1 MSIKVTYNRQLISFL
16 NSIFYESPNETDEF
30 LPIIKD
36 ARNIPNII
44 PFINI
49 FQDAEMNLDNAVS
62 LIFFL
67 KNLFLENN
75 DLIPVFIKLCTKN
88 KITFLESLVNLYLQE
103 KLPNESLIMIE
114 DLINDINYNVSICK
128 NIFEYIY
135 QKLNIYFNIKQ
146 TVNKNNNKILT
157 ESVLLRYLKLLNIFY
172 TDIKKENE
180 LTEQQKSNNEDK
192 IIRNFFYFNGQNSGI
207 TLSLNKTSNNLSI
220 DSPTL
225 IDGCTVIFYVNLDK
239 EILDKY
245 FQAFFSADN
254 ENIILVQLIFHT
266 HIISLELKNSHHISI
281 LVDEVESEPIDISKV
296 FKYNMWNCI
305 MLLIEPKSKK
315 KGIIKVAINETIF
328 TSSVCITKNF
338 DFNEKIDN
346 IILFDHLIGKVTSI
360 IFFSYLIENNKLLH
374 FFNTTY
380 GGFYKNKILSRFLY
394 SIDKD
399 YFKNIKNFKENE
411 KFKADKNMAKI
422 YNLSI
427 GIKDINKNKI
437 ISIICPFMYNQNT
450 NIIDDVFGTFIGK
463 LNSNFDGVN
472 IYNKNIKNIAKLGG
486 INNLLPI
493 SELMLNSLK
502 KDNKYF
508 VDKNIL
514 TEATLLEYLTIIKH
528 ILSCHKASIIELN
541 NNYFFSSL
549 CLFLEKYPSKIF
561 TEKIINIF
569 LEICKET
576 FKYKESQLINSKV
589 DLENISN
596 NYKFVSIIIFNKKI
610 ISKFSFEN
618 QLKIWEGIYNL
629 FKIDNNLIKD
639 ALDFP
644 KIINLLRF
652 YDQNRYEKFCCKKHA
667 SLFGCKNEDEII
679 QPELN
684 ARIGKLYDIIQ
695 IFIDKA
701 DAEKQEI
708 NLYKILC
715 LDLSSCL
722 KKKVI
727 QIYMLHFIND
737 KISNIT
743 KEKTLN
749 NLLKNNY
756 FEITE
761 YTLSISLLDVRI
773 EMFKLLHII
782 ELKYKDKFIEYLK
795 KTSLNLN
802 QIMSYIS
809 KKIIPIDLKIK
820 QLDETNETVQLDK
833 QTRNRS
839 ATNYYINVIYRE
851 NLFGKCEDK
860 NNLFNYFSRKIYET
874 DISALWGLLNSWMTQ
889 NTSIMAKP
897 QPSNTNNNLS
907 KSVNM
912 FKKDKNEN
920 ENIIKEEKNNLL
932 INPFVLNFCVEFVC
946 CVKPFYIDS
955 FLNFINSYVTSKIIQ
970 NKEIIFQDKFFYWLV
985 DTIFFFH
992 NKENENMVEEK
1003 FLINS
1008 IQKNSLELLCQI
1020 FKIKASLK
1028 EIENKLYYI
1037 MEYSFYFKNKLNK
1050 SNNNYVKELI
1060 RITRLIFEE
1069 LLKSSDLYFNIKSI
1083 FCFEFIFLYRNNE
1096 DVLTNYI
1103 PSAKRNSLLDSDN
1116 LNKFLKKT
1124 KVELGIRKKSLPRTI
1139 HIDEYEK
1146 ILKAER
1152 RTIVKN
1158 PFITE
1163 NYETSNT
1170 IMNEINFIPNYYY
1183 QGMFSN
1189 HQTHSQN
1196 NNNQNK
1202 KILKNVWMDYEIYS
1216 YILDYYRNN
1225 VWGPETLFKQVKL
1238 VYDPEKNIF
1247 DSCQVLLNMYGDN
1260 KDFRN
1265 VLLKNIIKLTIID
1278 YDFQNAINKI
1288 NVLYLN
1294 LILLCFSLD
1303 IAGVLSEQEEITQKI
1318 VEFLIF
1324 CILVSININQTEDT
1338 YNYIQKKLYD
1348 TLSFGF
1354 LFLKD
1359 KDEQKYR
1366 ELMFFLIEPFFEEI
1380 LHKKIF
1386 GSKKSLYKNS
1396 AIYKVFVK
1404 LEADNLERKSIMME
1418 SIPKK
1423 GMSTSMPKKKATYV
1437 KDLKSNTIKSKLG
1450 AKKKNKLLL
1459 FIRGNPN
1466 QISKDLFTKVI
1477 NFYKEKKFLFNRDD
1491 NILLFYFKYE
1501 NNIKDNNKKNNYEYF
1516 YELEK
1521 KRINLFMKKLIPDLL
1536 SEIKKSSI
1544 SSYLEEK
1551 KRRNVFKKIKKQL
1564 FSWNGFWCDKT
1575 LFLSH
1580 PEYLKF
1586 KIKNH
1591 FCHDMSKILLSPI
1604 LDLKYYLPN
1613 FSKFDITN
1621 LFNKNDYKY
1630 HICMDV
1636 DEILKISDKKEEEN
1650 TNDRKIIK
1658 YINQNF
1664 NYLESLYKSQYNN
1677 LWDIYYTHLI
1687 EEYNENENTDINNL
1701 SSKEVF
1707 ELLFQ
1712 KKLNSIN
1719 EDNVKSENLYNC
1731 CIVKPTHH
1739 IKGYITT
1746 EKRSITFTYCPD
1758 NESKELLEKDPS
1770 YDKDMGACFGSTF
1783 KMHYKDKDKIC
1794 FEIKYNSI
1802 EYMFKRNYFYQETGL
1817 EIFTYEKKSYFLNFK
1832 SNQELL
1838 KFINDII
1845 QHEKF
1850 RTIKCHQNKGKKL
1863 IGYCK
1868 LFNVYTKKTS
1878 HYVNNKMEEW
1888 QNNIISTFEYIMWLN
1903 IFAGRSF
1910 NDLTQYPVFPWI
1922 ITNYQTDKL
1931 NEKEDFRNL
1940 SIPVGMFD
1948 YNEKAEMRKE
1958 TFIEFYN
1965 TLKNEIKES
1974 KPDFDYEEYLEKNE
1988 AYLEHYNNKKL
1999 KNNENSELNAEKMEI
2014 NQLPYFYGTHYS
2026 NPTYVSHYL
2035 TRLFPHASIS
2045 IEIHGDKFEDP
2056 NRMFFSMNRTFE
2068 TASTLKD
2075 DIRELIPEFYILP
2088 EIFLNNNNFNLS
2100 QNKLDSEGKEMVIND
2115 VELPPW
2121 SNNTCT
2127 NFIVEM
2133 RKNLEKNNLKINKW
2147 IDLIFGNLQK
2157 GKKAE
2162 ENNNIFMSNTYENMV
2177 KIENIKDDDEKNALM
2192 RLVEVGVTPIQLY
2205 ASESKQRNDIS
2216 QIITKPPYSNS
2227 KGAFLWE
2234 STELKCFS
2242 ITMHK
2247 FQKIIQ
2253 KFKSDYKPN
2262 KDNGTLILPLITKM
2276 KAIHKNELRIF
2287 TNCNYLFNLK
2297 FVKNENKYVIEES
2310 SLVELYNISSK
2321 YAPSYQMSNIKLPV
2335 IVFGNNKFMIKGG
2348 FWDGRIEINIIISDS
2363 KEEKDKDTYYSINE
2377 EEGPVTIL
2385 EINKDENLLLCGTL
2399 YGCIIA
2405 YQIEYLNNNA
2415 NIQLHLINKIFDHNN
2430 TINSISINDHLNMF
2444 ATSGNDEYVYLYL
2457 LPTFEIFRSIKISE
2471 KHSHNNYEDELLIAN
2486 NVFLSNSPLPCI
2498 SIFIKSQKL
2507 FRTYT
2512 INGKYI
2518 AENQETD
2525 NSNEIKCY
2533 IIFNDFKF
2541 CDYIIY
2547 GTDDGMIKIRSF
2559 PDMNLINYY
2568 KPFDYCETL
2577 CLELSF
2583 DKRYCYAWS
2592 KGGEIAVIKD
2602 VSVNDPTEVDY
2613 KKTKFK

>member
-1 MSIKVTYNRQLISFL
+1 MSIKVTYDRQLISLL
-16 NSIFYESPNETDEF
+16 NTIFFASPNETDEF
-30 LPIIKD
+30 LPVIKD
-36 ARNIPNII
+36 AKNIPNII
-44 PFINI
+44 PFINRS
-49 FQDAEMNLDNAVS
+49 QDAEMNLENAIS

-75 DLIPVFIKLCTKN
+75 DLIPVFIKHCVKN
-88 KITFLESLVNLYLQE
+88 KITFLESIVNLYLQE
-103 KLPNESLIMIE
+103 KLEKDSLIMIE
-114 DLINDINYNVSICK
+114 DLISDINYHISICK

-146 TVNKNNNKILT
+146 TINKDNNIILT
-157 ESVLLRYLKLLNIFY
+157 EPVLLRYLKLLNIFY

-180 LTEQQKSNNEDK
+180 LTEEQKSNNNEDK
-192 IIRNFFYFNGQNSGI
+192 IIRNFFYFNGKNSGI
-207 TLSLNKTSNNLSI
+207 TLSLNKTSNNINI
-220 DSPTL
+220 DSPTI
-225 IDGCTVIFYVNLDK
+225 IDGCTVIFYVNIDK
-239 EILDKY
+239 EIFDKY
-245 FQAFFSADN
+245 FQAYFASEN
-254 ENIILVQLIFHT
+254 ESIILIQLIFNT
-266 HIISLELKNSHHISI
+266 HIISLELKNSRNMSI
-281 LVDEVESEPIDISKV
+281 LIDEVESEQIDISNV

-315 KGIIKVAINETIF
+315 KGIIKVSINETIF
-328 TSSVCITKNF
+328 TSSICITKNF

-346 IILFDHLIGKVTSI
+346 IILFDHLIGKVTSV
-360 IFFSYLIENNKLLH
+360 IFFSYFIENNKLLNY
-374 FFNTTY
+374 FNNTY

-399 YFKNIKNFKENE
+399 YFKNIKTFKENE
-411 KFKADKNMAKI
+411 KFKTDKNMAKI
-422 YNLSI
+422 YNINI
-427 GIKDINKNKI
+427 GIKDINKNKM
-437 ISIICPFMYNQNT
+437 ISILCPFMYNQNT
-450 NIIDDVFGTFIGK
+450 NIIDDVFGIFVGK
-463 LNSNFDGVN
+463 LNSNYDGVK
-472 IYNKNIKNIAKLGG
+472 IYNKNIKNIVKLGG

-502 KDNKYF
+502 KENNYL

-528 ILSCHKASIIELN
+528 ILNCHKESIVELN

-576 FKYKESQLINSKV
+576 FKYNEYKLNNSKV
-589 DLENISN
+589 NPESISN

-629 FKIDNNLIKD
+629 IKINNNLIKD

-652 YDQNRYEKFCCKKHA
+652 YDQNRYEKYCCKKHA

-684 ARIGKLYDIIQ
+684 ARVGKLYDIIQ
-695 IFIDKA
+695 IYIDKA
-701 DAEKQEI
+701 DVEKQEI

-727 QIYMLHFIND
+727 QIYMLHFVND
-737 KISNIT
+737 KISNIV
-743 KEKTLN
+743 KEKTVN

-761 YTLSISLLDVRI
+761 YALSISLLDIRI

-782 ELKYKDKFIEYLK
+782 ELKYKDKFLEYLK
-795 KTSLNLN
+795 KTPLNLN

-809 KKIIPIDLKIK
+809 KNILPVDIKIK
-820 QLDETNETVQLDK
+820 QISDETNEVAQNDK

-839 ATNYYINVIYRE
+839 ATNYYINITYRD
-851 NLFGKCEDK
+851 NLFGKYEDK
-860 NNLFNYFSRKIYET
+860 NNLFKYFTRKIYDA
-874 DISALWGLLNSWMTQ
+874 DISSLWGLLNSWMTQ

-897 QPSNTNNNLS
+897 SPPTANNNLA
-907 KSVNM
+907 KSVNL
-912 FKKDKNEN
+912 FKKDKNE
-920 ENIIKEEKNNLL
+920 IKEEKNNSI
-932 INPFVLNFCVEFVC
+932 INPFVLTFCVDFVC
-946 CVKPFYIDS
+946 GVKPFYIDS
-955 FLNFINSYVTSKIIQ
+955 FLNFINSYATSKIIQ
-970 NKEIIFQDKFFYWLV
+970 NKDIIFQDKFFYWLV

-1008 IQKNSLELLCQI
+1008 IQKSSLELLCQI
-1020 FKIKASLK
+1020 FKIKTSLK

-1037 MEYSFYFKNKLNK
+1037 MEYSFYFKKKLNK
-1050 SNNNYVKELI
+1050 SNNNYLKELV

-1096 DVLTNYI
+1096 DILSNYC
-1103 PSAKRNSLLDSDN
+1103 PTAKRNTLLDPDN

-1124 KVELGIRKKSLPRTI
+1124 KDELGLRKKSLPRTI

-1146 ILKAER
+1146 YIKAER
-1152 RTIVKN
+1152 RTLVKN

-1163 NYETSNT
+1163 NYEAYNT
-1170 IMNEINFIPNYYY
+1170 VSNEINFIPNYYY
-1183 QGMFSN
+1183 QGMYSAQ
-1189 HQTHSQN
+1189 HTHSQN
-1196 NNNQNK
+1196 NNNQTK
-1202 KILKNVWMDYEIYS
+1202 KILKNIWMDYEIYS
-1216 YILDYYRNN
+1216 SIVDYYRNN
-1225 VWGPETLFKQVKL
+1225 VWGPDILFKTIKL
-1238 VYDPEKNIF
+1238 VYNPEKNIF
-1247 DSCQVLLNMYGDN
+1247 ESCQTLLNMYGDN
-1260 KDFRN
+1260 KDYRN
-1265 VLLKNIIKLTIID
+1265 VLMKNITKLTIID
-1278 YDFQNAINKI
+1278 YDFQNIINTI

-1324 CILVSININQTEDT
+1324 CILASININQTEDT

-1366 ELMFFLIEPFFEEI
+1366 ELMYYIIEPFFEGI
-1380 LHKKIF
+1380 AGHKKIF
-1386 GSKKSLYKNS
+1386 SSKKSLYKNS
-1396 AIYKVFVK
+1396 AIYKVFIK
-1404 LEADNLERKSIMME
+1404 SEADNLERKTIKMDDV
-1418 SIPKK
+1418 IVKK
-1423 GMSTSMPKKKATYV
+1423 GMSSSMPKKKITIPDSKA
-1437 KDLKSNTIKSKLG
+1437 SMIKSKLG
-1450 AKKKNKLLL
+1450 TKKKNKLLL
-1459 FIRGNPN
+1459 FIRGNPH
-1466 QISKDLFTKVI
+1466 QISKDLFSKVI
-1477 NFYKEKKFLFNRDD
+1477 NFYKEKKYLFNKD
-1491 NILLFYFKYE
+1491 NNIILFYFKYE
-1501 NNIKDNNKKNNYEYF
+1501 DDKKNNNKNYEYL

-1521 KRINLFMKKLIPDLL
+1521 KRVNMLMKTLIPDLL

-1551 KRRNVFKKIKKQL
+1551 KRRNIFKKIKKQL
-1564 FSWNGFWCDKT
+1564 FSWNGFWSDKT
-1575 LFLSH
+1575 LFLTH

-1591 FCHDMSKILLSPI
+1591 FCRDMSKILLSPI

-1613 FSKFDITN
+1613 FSKFDVSN
-1621 LFNKNDYKY
+1621 LFNKEDYKY
-1630 HICMDV
+1630 YICMDV
-1636 DEILKISDKKEEEN
+1636 DEILKISDKKEEKN
-1650 TNDRKIIK
+1650 NNDKKMIK
-1658 YINQNF
+1658 YNSHDF
-1664 NYLESLYKSQYNN
+1664 NYLESLYKNQYNN

-1687 EEYNENENTDINNL
+1687 EENNENENTDINNI

-1707 ELLFQ
+1707 ELLLQ
-1712 KKLNSIN
+1712 RKLNSIN
-1719 EDNVKSENLYNC
+1719 EENVQSENLYNC

-1739 IKGYITT
+1739 IRGYITT
-1746 EKRSITFTYCPD
+1746 EKSSITFSYCPD

-1845 QHEKF
+1845 KHEKF

-1878 HYVNNKMEEW
+1878 HYINNKMEEW

-1922 ITNYQTDKL
+1922 ITNYQTVEL

-1948 YNEKAEMRKE
+1948 FNEKAEMRKE

-1965 TLKNEIKES
+1965 TLKNELKES
-1974 KPDFDYEEYLEKNE
+1974 KPDFDYEEYLEKNDV
-1988 AYLEHYNNKKL
+1988 YLEHYNNKKL
-1999 KNNENSELNAEKMEI
+1999 KNNENGELNAEKMEI
-2014 NQLPYFYGTHYS
+2014 NQIPYFYSTHYS

-2056 NRMFFSMNRTFE
+2056 NRMFFSMKRTFE

-2100 QNKLDSEGKEMVIND
+2100 QNKLDSEGNKMVINE

-2121 SNNTCT
+2121 CDNTCT
-2127 NFIVEM
+2127 SFIVEM

-2147 IDLIFGNLQK
+2147 VDLIFGNLQR

-2177 KIENIKDDDEKNALM
+2177 KIENIKDEDEKNALM
-2192 RLVEVGVTPIQLY
+2192 RLVEVGVTPIQLLS
-2205 ASESKQRNDIS
+2205 SESKQKNDIN
-2216 QIITKPPYSNS
+2216 QIIGKSPYSNS
-2227 KGAFLWE
+2227 KGPFLWE
-2234 STELKCFS
+2234 STELKGFNF
-2242 ITMHK
+2242 TMNK
-2247 FQKIIQ
+2247 YQKIIQ
-2253 KFKSDYKPN
+2253 KLNSDYKPN
-2262 KDNGTLILPLITKM
+2262 KDNSGIILPLITKM
-2276 KAIHKNELRIF
+2276 KAIHKNELKIF
-2287 TNCNYLFNLK
+2287 TNCNYLFNVK

-2310 SLVELYNISSK
+2310 PLIELYNISSK
-2321 YAPSYQMSNIKLPV
+2321 YAPSYQMSNIKIPV

-2348 FWDGRIEINIIISDS
+2348 FWDGRIEINVIISD
-2363 KEEKDKDTYYSINE
+2363 EKDKDNSYYSINE

-2399 YGCIIA
+2399 YGCIIG
-2405 YQIEYLNNNA
+2405 YQIEYLNNNS
-2415 NIQLHLINKIFDHNN
+2415 NVQLHLIKKIFDHNN
-2430 TINSISINDHLNMF
+2430 SINSISINDHLNMF
-2444 ATSGNDEYVYLYL
+2444 ATSGKDEYVYLYL

-2471 KHSHNNYEDELLIAN
+2471 KNAHNNYVENELVIAN
-2486 NVFLSNSPLPCI
+2486 NVFLSSSPLPCI
-2498 SIFIKSQKL
+2498 SSYINSKKV
-2507 FRTYT
+2507 FRSYT
-2512 INGKYI
+2512 INGEFI
-2518 AENQETD
+2518 AENQETE
-2525 NSNEIKCY
+2525 NTNEINCY
-2533 IIFNDFKF
+2533 IIFNDFSF

-2547 GTDDGMIKIRSF
+2547 GTDDGIVKIRSF
-2559 PDMNLINYY
+2559 PNMYLINNY
-2568 KPFDYCETL
+2568 KPFDGCEIL
-2577 CLELSF
+2577 CLELSL

-2592 KGGEIAVIKD
+2592 KGGEIAVIRD
-2602 VSVNDPTEVDY
+2602 VSVNDPTEVEH
-2613 KKTKFK
+2613 KKSKFK